1 MLGRLAVSWSF
12 VLRGPGPPSE
22 SSPDGLE
29 STGAFAV
36 SGTEAGFGL
45 LEADF
50 ALTSPVDDLELA
62 MPVSPEPGST
72 LGDDPWRARFVSFG
86 GES

>member
-12 VLRGPGPPSE
+12 VLRGPGPPSD

-29 STGAFAV
+29 SAEAFAV

-45 LEADF
+45 IEADV
-50 ALTSPVDDLELA
+50 ALTSPVDDLERA
-62 MPVSPEPGST
+62 MPVSPEPGSAF
-72 LGDDPWRARFVSFG
+72 DDDLWRARFVSFG